1 MNIQYLQD
9 LIRKYNLDKCTE
21 DEKLLLE
28 QWYQSFEWNQS
39 DNDITHDE
47 LIHLREEVFHGI
59 KSRMAPSSGDQTVE
73 RDFGKKRSLFFWWR
87 FAAAAM
93 LIITAGFFIYNFSSY
108 KKHDVSITPALIN
121 EIPTDIKPGSSIAQL
136 ILADGSVVSL
146 DSAGTLQLKE
156 KDGTLINKQSGKL
169 IYNQEALNTSDV
181 LFNTLSIP
189 RGGEYQLVLP
199 DGSKVWMNAAST
211 LRYPTRFTGN
221 ERKVFLNG
229 EAYFEVAKN
238 VRMPF
243 RVIVDTDLTVQA
255 LGTHF
260 NIKAYSDEDEVKT
273 TLVEGSVK
281 VSKKMNTVMLSP
293 SKQAAWGKI
302 NQRLTVSEADVEK
315 ETAWK
320 NGMIEFREDNLSYI
334 MKQISRWYDVD
345 VILTGNYPD
354 GNYSGSIRRQST
366 LLQVL
371 EILKAAGVQ
380 YRMEGKKVTIMNG

>member
-1 MNIQYLQD
+1 MDIQYLQD
-9 LIRKYNLDKCTE
+9 LIRKYNVGKCTD
-21 DEKLLLE
+21 DEKLFLE

-39 DNDITHDE
+39 DKDITDAE
-47 LIHLREEVFHGI
+47 LIHLREEAFHGI
-59 KSRMAPSSGDQTVE
+59 KSGMTPSSGDQTVE
-73 RDFGKKRSLFFWWR
+73 RDFGKTRSLFFWWR

-93 LIITAGFFIYNFSSY
+93 VIITAGYFIYNFSAY
-108 KKHDVSITPALIN
+108 KKHDIFITPALIN

-169 IYNQEALNTSDV
+169 TYNQAAPNTNDV

-189 RGGEYQLVLP
+189 RGGEYQVVLP
-199 DGSKVWMNAAST
+199 DGTKVWMNAAST
-211 LRYPTRFTGN
+211 LRYPTRFSGN

-238 VRMPF
+238 ARMPF
-243 RVIVDTDLTVQA
+243 RVIVDTDMTVEVI
-255 LGTHF
+255 GTHF

-273 TLVEGSVK
+273 TLVEGLVK

-302 NQRLTVSEADVEK
+302 NQRLTVSKADVEK

-320 NGMIEFREDNLSYI
+320 NGMIEFREDNLPYI

-371 EILKAAGVQ
+371 EILKTAGVQ
-380 YRMEGKKVTIMNG
+380 FKMEGKKVTIMKG

>member
-1 MNIQYLQD
+1 MDIQYLQD

-39 DNDITHDE
+39 DNDIKHDE

-59 KSRMAPSSGDQTVE
+59 KSRMAPSSGNQTVE
-73 RDFGKKRSLFFWWR
+73 TDFGKTRSLFFWWR

-93 LIITAGFFIYNFSSY
+93 VIITAGFFIYNFSAN
-108 KKHDVSITPALIN
+108 KKHDISITPALIN

-156 KDGTLINKQSGKL
+156 KDGTLIHKQSGKL
-169 IYNQEALNTSDV
+169 IYDQAALTTSDV

-189 RGGEYQLVLP
+189 RGGEYQVVLP
-199 DGSKVWMNAAST
+199 DGTKVWMNAAST

-229 EAYFEVAKN
+229 EAYFEVVKN
-238 VRMPF
+238 ARMPF
-243 RVIVDTDLTVQA
+243 RVIVDTDMTVQV

-273 TLVEGSVK
+273 TLVEGLVK
-281 VSKKMNTVMLSP
+281 VSNKMNTVMLSP

-302 NQRLTVSEADVEK
+302 DQRLTVSEADVEK

-320 NGMIEFREDNLSYI
+320 NGMIEFREDNLPYI

-354 GNYSGSIRRQST
+354 GNYSDSIRRQST

-380 YRMEGKKVTIMNG
+380 FKMEGKKLTIMKG

>member
-1 MNIQYLQD
+1 MDIQYLQD

-39 DNDITHDE
+39 DNEITHDE

-59 KSRMAPSSGDQTVE
+59 KSRMAPSSGDQTVV
-73 RDFGKKRSLFFWWR
+73 RDFRKTRSMFFWWR

-93 LIITAGFFIYNFSSY
+93 VIITASFFIYNFSAN
-108 KKHDVSITPALIN
+108 KKPDISITPAVIN
-121 EIPTDIKPGSSIAQL
+121 EIPTNIKPGSSIAQL

-156 KDGTLINKQSGKL
+156 KDGTLIHKQSGKL
-169 IYNQEALNTSDV
+169 IYDQAALNTSDV

-189 RGGEYQLVLP
+189 RGGEYQVVLP
-199 DGSKVWMNAAST
+199 DGTKVWMNAAST

-238 VRMPF
+238 ARMPF
-243 RVIVDTDLTVQA
+243 HVIVDTDMTVQV

-273 TLVEGSVK
+273 TLVEGMVK
-281 VSKKMNTVMLSP
+281 VSNKMNTVMLSP

-302 NQRLTVSEADVEK
+302 NQQLTVSEADVEK

-320 NGMIEFREDNLSYI
+320 NGMIEFREDNLPYI

-380 YRMEGKKVTIMNG
+380 FKMEGKKLTIMTG

>member
-1 MNIQYLQD
+1 MDIQYLQD
-9 LIRKYNLDKCTE
+9 LIRKYNLNKCTE

-39 DNDITHDE
+39 DNDIKHAD
-47 LIHLREEVFHGI
+47 LMHLRDEVFSGI
-59 KSRMAPSSGDQTVE
+59 KNRMAPSSGDQTVE
-73 RDFGKKRSLFFWWR
+73 RDFGKTRSLFFWWR

-93 LIITAGFFIYNFSSY
+93 VIVSVAFFIYDTSSH
-108 KKHDVSITPALIN
+108 KKHNISIASVIGNKTV
-121 EIPTDIKPGSSIAQL
+121 EDIKPGSSIAQL

-169 IYNQEALNTSDV
+169 IYNQAALNTSDV

-189 RGGEYQLVLP
+189 RGGEYQVVLP
-199 DGSKVWMNAAST
+199 DGTKVWMNAAST

-238 VRMPF
+238 AGMPF
-243 RVIVDTDLTVQA
+243 RVIVDTDMTVQV

-273 TLVEGSVK
+273 TLVEGLVK

-315 ETAWK
+315 ETGWK
-320 NGMIEFREDNLSYI
+320 NGMIEFREDNLPYI

-345 VILTGNYPD
+345 VIFIGNYPD

-380 YRMEGKKVTIMNG
+380 FKMEGKKVTILKG

>member
-1 MNIQYLQD
+1 MDIQYLQD

-39 DNDITHDE
+39 DNEITHDE

-59 KSRMAPSSGDQTVE
+59 KSRMAPSSDNQTVE
-73 RDFGKKRSLFFWWR
+73 TDFGKTRSLFFWWR

-93 LIITAGFFIYNFSSY
+93 VIITASFFIYNFSAN
-108 KKHDVSITPALIN
+108 KKPDISITPAVIN
-121 EIPTDIKPGSSIAQL
+121 EIPTNIKPGSSIAQL

-156 KDGTLINKQSGKL
+156 KDGTLIHKQSGKL
-169 IYNQEALNTSDV
+169 IYDQAALNTSDV

-189 RGGEYQLVLP
+189 RGGEYQVVLP
-199 DGSKVWMNAAST
+199 DGTKVWMNAAST

-238 VRMPF
+238 ARMPF
-243 RVIVDTDLTVQA
+243 HVIVDTDMTVQV

-273 TLVEGSVK
+273 TLVEGMVK
-281 VSKKMNTVMLSP
+281 VSNKMNTVMLSP

-302 NQRLTVSEADVEK
+302 NQQLTVSEADVEK

-320 NGMIEFREDNLSYI
+320 NGMIEFREDNLPYI

-380 YRMEGKKVTIMNG
+380 FKMEGKKLTIMTG

>member
-1 MNIQYLQD
+1 VDIQYLQV
-9 LIRKYNLDKCTE
+9 LIRKYNIGKCTE
-21 DEKLLLE
+21 EEKLSLE
-28 QWYQSFEWNQS
+28 HWYQSFEWNQS
-39 DNDITHDE
+39 DKDITDAE
-47 LIHLREEVFHGI
+47 LIHLREEAFHGI
-59 KSRMAPSSGDQTVE
+59 KSRMAPSSDDQTVE
-73 RDFGKKRSLFFWWR
+73 RDFGKTRSLFFWWR

-93 LIITAGFFIYNFSSY
+93 VIITAGLFIYNFSAH
-108 KKHDVSITPALIN
+108 KKHDISITPTLIN

-169 IYNQEALNTSDV
+169 IYNQAALNTSDV
-181 LFNTLSIP
+181 LFNTLSVP
-189 RGGEYQLVLP
+189 RGGEYQVVLP
-199 DGSKVWMNAAST
+199 DGTKVWMNAAST

-238 VRMPF
+238 ARMPF
-243 RVIVDTDLTVQA
+243 RVIVDTDMTVQVI
-255 LGTHF
+255 GTHF

-273 TLVEGSVK
+273 TLVEGLVK

-320 NGMIEFREDNLSYI
+320 NGMIEFREDNLPYI
-334 MKQISRWYDVD
+334 IKQISRWYDVD
-345 VILTGNYPD
+345 VILNGNYPD
-354 GNYSGSIRRQST
+354 GNYSGSIRRRST

-380 YRMEGKKVTIMNG
+380 FKMEGKKVTIMEG

>member
-1 MNIQYLQD
+1 VDIQYLQD

-39 DNDITHDE
+39 DNDITQAE

-59 KSRMAPSSGDQTVE
+59 KSRMAPSTGDQTIE
-73 RDFGKKRSLFFWWR
+73 RDFGKTRSLFFWWR
-87 FAAAAM
+87 FAAAAIV
-93 LIITAGFFIYNFSSY
+93 IITAGFFIYNFSAY
-108 KKHDVSITPALIN
+108 KKHDISITPALIS

-136 ILADGSVVSL
+136 ILADGSVVLL

-169 IYNQEALNTSDV
+169 IYNQADLNTSDV

-199 DGSKVWMNAAST
+199 DGSKVWMNSAST
-211 LRYPTRFTGN
+211 LRYPTQFAGN
-221 ERKVFLNG
+221 ERKVFLSG

-238 VRMPF
+238 PSMPF
-243 RVIVDTDLTVQA
+243 RVIVNNDMTVEVI
-255 LGTHF
+255 GTQF
-260 NIKAYSDEDEVKT
+260 NIMAYDDEDETKT
-273 TLVEGSVK
+273 TLVKGLVK
-281 VSKKMNTVMLSP
+281 VSKKMNTVLLSP
-293 SKQAAWGKI
+293 SKQAVWRKS
-302 NQRLTVSEADVEK
+302 NQRMIINEADVEK

-320 NGMIEFREDNLSYI
+320 NGLIEFHEDNLPYI
-334 MKQISRWYDVD
+334 LRQLSRWYDVD
-345 VILTGNYPD
+345 IQFEGNNLY
-354 GNYSGSIRRQST
+354 GNYSGSIRRQAT

-371 EILKAAGVQ
+371 EILKAVGV
-380 YRMEGKKVTIMNG
+380 RFKIEGKKLRILEG

>member
-1 MNIQYLQD
+1 VDIQYLQD
-9 LIRKYNLDKCTE
+9 LIRKYNLNKCTE

-39 DNDITHDE
+39 DNDIKHAD
-47 LIHLREEVFHGI
+47 LMHLRDEVFSGI
-59 KSRMAPSSGDQTVE
+59 KNRMAPSSGDQTVE
-73 RDFGKKRSLFFWWR
+73 RDFGKTRSLFFWWR

-93 LIITAGFFIYNFSSY
+93 VIVSVAFFIYDTSSH
-108 KKHDVSITPALIN
+108 KKHNISIASVIGNKTV
-121 EIPTDIKPGSSIAQL
+121 EDIKPGSSIAQL

-169 IYNQEALNTSDV
+169 IYNQAALNTSDV

-189 RGGEYQLVLP
+189 RGGEYQVVLP
-199 DGSKVWMNAAST
+199 DGTKVWMNAAST

-238 VRMPF
+238 AGMPF
-243 RVIVDTDLTVQA
+243 RVIVDTDMTVQV

-273 TLVEGSVK
+273 TLVEGLVK

-315 ETAWK
+315 ETGWK
-320 NGMIEFREDNLSYI
+320 NGMIEFREDNLPYI

-345 VILTGNYPD
+345 VIFIGNYPD

-380 YRMEGKKVTIMNG
+380 FKMEGKKVTILKG

>member
-1 MNIQYLQD
+1 VDIQYLQD
-9 LIRKYNLDKCTE
+9 LIRKYNLNKCTE

-39 DNDITHDE
+39 DNDIKHAD
-47 LIHLREEVFHGI
+47 LMHLRDEVFHGI
-59 KSRMAPSSGDQTVE
+59 KNRMAPSSGDQTVE
-73 RDFGKKRSLFFWWR
+73 RDFGKTRSLFFWWR

-93 LIITAGFFIYNFSSY
+93 VIVSVAFFIYDTSSH
-108 KKHDVSITPALIN
+108 KKHNISIASVIGNKTV
-121 EIPTDIKPGSSIAQL
+121 EDIKPGSSIAQL

-169 IYNQEALNTSDV
+169 IYNQAALNTSDV

-189 RGGEYQLVLP
+189 RGGEYQVVLP
-199 DGSKVWMNAAST
+199 DGTKVWMNAAST

-238 VRMPF
+238 AGMPF
-243 RVIVDTDLTVQA
+243 RVIVDTDMTVQV

-273 TLVEGSVK
+273 TLVEGLVK

-302 NQRLTVSEADVEK
+302 NQRLTVSEADVDK

-320 NGMIEFREDNLSYI
+320 NGMIEFREDNLPYI

-345 VILTGNYPD
+345 VIFIGNYPD

-380 YRMEGKKVTIMNG
+380 FKMEGKKVTILKG